1 MTTHC
6 DFGAAVAT
14 AFSFKYL
21 PWRGAQRAGG
31 NLLLAPPPRRVAAQ
45 TVSRRLRLAAGRV
58 LPHLSGCSQA
68 RVIKPAFGWI
78 CRILLHLTFLRAA
91 SARKISLAI
100 TSLRSKF
107 LSVFT
112 CSFAR
117 VFFGGFRIPWG
128 SGHRICSHSEAEGC
142 QSIGIYDSRVAF
154 EQSRVLLVWTCL
166 ITPNG
171 RSIVLELQPGAD
183 TPGYSGLEDEVAN
196 HWRALFKTAL
206 LSTLLGVGS
215 ELGST
220 TSTNSNSD
228 VTRGW
233 RRRGVITDVMPRPPV
248 YRPWPARVRPRG
260 AAR

>member
-154 EQSRVLLVWTCL
+154 EQSRVLLVWTRL

-171 RSIVLELQPGAD
+171 RSIVLERQPGA
-183 TPGYSGLEDEVAN
+183 
-196 HWRALFKTAL
+196 
-206 LSTLLGVGS
+206 
-215 ELGST
+215 
-220 TSTNSNSD
+220 
-228 VTRGW
+228 
-233 RRRGVITDVMPRPPV
+233 IPPV
-248 YRPWPARVRPRG
+248 ILVLRMRSPIIGVPCSRLRSCRHCLASAANLDPPPAPTATAMSREVGGVAGSSPT
-260 AAR
+260 